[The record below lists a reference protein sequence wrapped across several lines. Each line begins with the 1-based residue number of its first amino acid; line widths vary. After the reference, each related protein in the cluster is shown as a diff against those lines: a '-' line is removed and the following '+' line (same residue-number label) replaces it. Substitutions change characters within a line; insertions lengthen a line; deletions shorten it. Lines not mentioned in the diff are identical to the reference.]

1 MKKYQYGTVDVK
13 GNVLRA
19 ITYLDGKREV
29 KKFYYEPYL
38 FVPKTDGEYSSLDG
52 ERLEKKNFSSIKDAR
67 NYYNEYCKEDSGSW
81 KIDGKR
87 VYGTNDFK
95 SQWISE
101 EFYGEIDYDFK
112 HLSVVGLDI
121 EVRSDDGFPDPNL
134 AEKEITLIQLYK
146 NGRGLVLGTKPWE
159 NGGRFPDIEYEMLGS
174 EKELLVRFVDLI
186 SSDEWVPDIITGW
199 NVLYFDVKYLINRM
213 VKTIGEAQTER
224 LSPWLDI
231 EAKRVVRNT
240 KWSVEGIEEYVFDI
254 KGVTI
259 IDYMDLY
266 MKFCLQQ
273 REMYTLDHIAEVE
286 LEDKKVDYSEYGS
299 IDQFYLKNYDKFVE
313 YGIHDVKIVDRLEKK
328 LGYINQCVTIA
339 YLAKTDFLAPLGTVK
354 LWDTLCVN
362 YLMTKKIAV
371 EPHVQGK
378 DGGRLQGG
386 YVKDVIPGMYEH
398 VKSLDMVSEYPSG
411 IISYNISPETKIGY
425 LETFNG
431 YEEVID
437 FEKCL
442 SPGSDFIV
450 SGSGCMFDKNK
461 EGFLPSLMDHF
472 FRERNKYKKLAKEEK
487 NEELSFK
494 YDNIQ
499 GALKV
504 LLNSGY
510 GALANRWFRFY
521 DIDLARA
528 TTLSGQL
535 SIRWAEKAVNKVMN
549 KIASTKDVD
558 YVIAIDTDSLYIS
571 YDKIVEIAG
580 IKGKKNKYEIVD
592 FIDKVSKR
600 IVEPAVAKALDR
612 LGKIM
617 NVRVQRMRMNRE
629 IIADKMIFRARK
641 MYVANILD
649 KEGVKCDPPKL
660 KAMGIEAVRSSTPR
674 ICREKIKDAMTI
686 ALNDDESALQ
696 KFVEKFKREYKT
708 LPFEKMA
715 SPRSVNGM
723 DTYILSDGS
732 FKDKIPI
739 AVRAAGV
746 YNENLKK
753 YNLTNKFETIKNASK
768 IKFAYLKKPNPVKSH
783 VIACVTELPKEFKLE
798 EYIDYEQMFEKTF
811 LIPIQNVVSSMGW
824 SVERRKTFELQ

>member
-1 MKKYQYGTVDVK
+1 MKNYQYGAVDVK

-38 FVPKTDGEYSSLDG
+38 FVPRTDGKYSSLSG
-52 ERLEKKNFSSIKDAR
+52 ERLEKKKFSSIGDAR
-67 NYYNEYCKEDSGSW
+67 KYYNTYSKEDSGSW

-112 HLSVVGLDI
+112 HLSVLALDI
-121 EVRSDDGFPDPNL
+121 EVRADDGFPDPNL
-134 AEKEITLIQLYK
+134 AEKEVTLIQLYK
-146 NGRGLVLGTKPWE
+146 NGRGLVIGTRPWE
-159 NGGRFPDIEYEMLGS
+159 NGGRFPDVKYEMVGS
-174 EKELLVRFVDLI
+174 EKELLLRFVEVM
-186 SSDEWVPDIITGW
+186 SSEEWVPDIITGW

-213 VKTIGEAQTER
+213 VKIIGEAQTEK

-231 EAKRVVRNT
+231 EAKRVIRNT
-240 KWSVEGIEEYVFDI
+240 KWSAEGIEEYVFEI

-286 LEDKKVDYSEYGS
+286 LDDKKIDYSEYGS
-299 IDQFYLKNYDKFVE
+299 VDQLYLKNYDKFVE
-313 YGIHDVKIVDRLEKK
+313 YGIHDVKIIDRLEKK

-339 YLAKTDFLAPLGTVK
+339 YLAKSDFLAPLGTVK

-362 YLMTKKIAV
+362 YLASKKIAV
-371 EPHVQGK
+371 EPHVPTK
-378 DGGRLQGG
+378 EEGRLQGG
-386 YVKDVIPGMYEH
+386 YVKDVVPGMYEH
-398 VKSLDMVSEYPSG
+398 VKSLDMVSEYPSA
-411 IISYNISPETKIGY
+411 IISYNISPETKVGY
-425 LETFNG
+425 LETFTS
-431 YEEVID
+431 YEDVIET
-437 FEKCL
+437 EKC
-442 SPGSDFIV
+442 PGVDELVV
-450 SGSGCMFDKNK
+450 SGSGCMFDKSK

-472 FRERNKYKKLAKEEK
+472 FQERNKYKKLAREEK
-487 NEELSFK
+487 NKELSAK
-494 YDNIQ
+494 YDNVQ

-510 GALANRWFRFY
+510 GALANRWFRFS

-535 SIRWAEKAVNKVMN
+535 SIRWAEKAVNAIMN
-549 KIASTKDVD
+549 KIGNTDGVD

-571 YDKIVEIAG
+571 YDRIVKLAKIKNKDRYEIAA
-580 IKGKKNKYEIVD
+580 

-612 LGKIM
+612 LGEIM

-629 IIADKMIFRARK
+629 IIADKMIFKAKK

-649 KEGVKCDPPKL
+649 KEGSKCDPPKL

-674 ICREKIKDAMTI
+674 ICREKIKEAMTI
-686 ALNDDESALQ
+686 ALNQTESVLQ
-696 KFVEKFKREYKT
+696 KFVEDFKREYKS

-723 DTYILSDGS
+723 NTYILSDGS
-732 FKDKIPI
+732 FKSKIPI

-746 YNENLKK
+746 YNENLKR
-753 YNLTNKFETIKNASK
+753 YNLTNKYETIKNASK
-768 IKFAYLKKPNPVKSH
+768 IKFSYMRKPNPVKSD
-783 VIACVTELPKEFKLE
+783 VIACVTELPKEFRLE
-798 EYIDYEQMFEKTF
+798 SYIDYEQMFEKTF
-811 LIPIQNVVSSMGW
+811 LTPVQNVVGSMGW
-824 SVERRKTFELQ
+824 SAERRKTLVLQ